1 MEEGLFIKYGKVIQ
15 QKKSEKESI
24 LQIIKEKTGI
34 TFEEHEVVIQKN
46 TVTFHTSSSKRSII
60 IQKNIKNVLQ
70 QIGYTSK

>member
-34 TFEEHEVVIQKN
+34 TFEEHEVVIQ
-46 TVTFHTSSSKRSII
+46 
-60 IQKNIKNVLQ
+60 
-70 QIGYTSK
+70 